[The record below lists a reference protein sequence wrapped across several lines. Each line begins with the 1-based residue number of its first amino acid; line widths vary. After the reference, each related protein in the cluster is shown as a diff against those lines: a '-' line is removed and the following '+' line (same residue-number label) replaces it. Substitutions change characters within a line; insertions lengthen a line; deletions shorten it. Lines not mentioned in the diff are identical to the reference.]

1 MEEDAYDV
9 VASYGDVEDL
19 LLKKEYHMKEG
30 KVNMCRAI
38 REMLEDERAEGRA
51 EGNAS
56 GIIKTARRYHASD
69 EEII

>member
-1 MEEDAYDV
+1 
-9 VASYGDVEDL
+9 
-19 LLKKEYHMKEG
+19 MKEG

-38 REMLEDERAEGRA
+38 REMLEDERA

-69 EEII
+69 EEIIHQLMEGLEIDKDKAKEYLAEIS